1 MADLAK
7 YQQDIKKFNTSYA
20 KEAVKEPFNFW
31 GLAGFAVAAAFTGS
45 VSCPCS
51 SHSSAE
57 LVYIMVVPNLP
68 MYRQLVQK
76 REKDRRLAAHKS
88 AREKLI
94 KSFTPRE
101 REAVEYLR
109 WLKEK
114 IQDNYK
120 KFTGAGELALKP
132 VSARPAL
139 GRFCRPARRLPPSK
153 TASQSRSIAR
163 QFTTSFRRLFVPM
176 ETSTDEK
183 TKRIQQTNVEIL
195 KRRVASFDEI
205 ERSVKLV
212 EGQLQSIEN
221 FFSYLNDEIV
231 TISTPEKFSLLD
243 FEQLSDSIAMTK
255 QMLDATADERRR
267 PRQLQP
273 RDGQSRASTRKLT
286 DNSYRSNPSIKTSAS
301 TIGSS

>member
-7 YQQDIKKFNTSYA
+7 YQRDLQRFQTSYM

-31 GLAGFAVAAAFTGS
+31 GLAGFAVAAAYTAS
-45 VSCPCS
+45 VWPLLLALI
-51 SHSSAE
+51 AE
-57 LVYIMVVPNLP
+57 IVYIMVLPNLP
-68 MYRQLVQK
+68 YYRQLVQR
-76 REKDRRLAAHKS
+76 REKERLLLASKT

-94 KSFTPRE
+94 KTFTPRE

-120 KFTGAGELALKP
+120 KFTGAATLPSNLRTLDQRWKDFVDLLDVYRRRKQHLKSINLQA
-132 VSARPAL
+132 VHNQL
-139 GRFCRPARRLPPSK
+139 
-153 TASQSRSIAR
+153 SQAYRAA
-163 QFTTSFRRLFVPM
+163 
-176 ETSTDEK
+176 ENAGADEK

-231 TISTPEKFSLLD
+231 TMSTPEKFSLLD

-255 QMLDATADERRR
+255 QMLDATADEVGALDAYN
-267 PRQLQP
+267 RQMGNYELLP
-273 RDGQSRASTRKLT
+273 GS
-286 DNSYRSNPSIKTSAS
+286 NS
-301 TIGSS
+301 

>member
-7 YQQDIKKFNTSYA
+7 YERDLQRFQTSYL

-31 GLAGFAVAAAFTGS
+31 GLAGFAVAAAYTQS
-45 VSCPCS
+45 IWPLLLALI
-51 SHSSAE
+51 AE
-57 LVYIMVVPNLP
+57 VIYVMIVPNLP
-68 MYRQLVQK
+68 YYRQLVQR
-76 REKDRRLAAHKS
+76 REKERLFLAGKT

-94 KSFTPRE
+94 KTFTPRE

-120 KFTGAGELALKP
+120 KFTGTATLPSNLRTLDHRWEDFVDLLDVYRRRKQHLKSINRQAVHNQLSQAYRAAENAG
-132 VSARPAL
+132 S
-139 GRFCRPARRLPPSK
+139 
-153 TASQSRSIAR
+153 
-163 QFTTSFRRLFVPM
+163 
-176 ETSTDEK
+176 DEK

-195 KRRVASFDEI
+195 KRRIASFDEI

-231 TISTPEKFSLLD
+231 TMSTPEKFSLLD
-243 FEQLSDSIAMTK
+243 FEQLSDSISMTK
-255 QMLDATADERRR
+255 QMLDATADEVGALDAYN
-267 PRQLQP
+267 RQMGNYELLP
-273 RDGQSRASTRKLT
+273 GS
-286 DNSYRSNPSIKTSAS
+286 NS
-301 TIGSS
+301 

>member
-7 YQQDIKKFNTSYA
+7 YQRDLQRFEQSYA
-20 KEAVKEPFNFW
+20 KEAIKEPINFW
-31 GLAGFAVAAAFTGS
+31 GLAGFAVAAAYSFS
-45 VSCPCS
+45 VIPLLIALI
-51 SHSSAE
+51 AE
-57 LVYIMVVPNLP
+57 LAYIMVLPNLP
-68 MYRQLVQK
+68 WYRQLVQT
-76 REKDRRLAAHKS
+76 REKQRLFKAAKD

-94 KSFTPRE
+94 KTFTPRE

-120 KFTGAGELALKP
+120 KFTGAAALPSNLRTLDQRWEDFVDLLDVYRRRKQHLKSINRQA
-132 VSARPAL
+132 VHNQLSQAYRAAESA
-139 GRFCRPARRLPPSK
+139 
-153 TASQSRSIAR
+153 
-163 QFTTSFRRLFVPM
+163 
-176 ETSTDEK
+176 TDDK

-195 KRRVASFDEI
+195 KRRIASFDEI

-231 TISTPEKFSLLD
+231 TMSTPEKFSLLD

-255 QMLDATADERRR
+255 QMLDQTADEVGALDAYN
-267 PRQLQP
+267 RQMGNYELLP
-273 RDGQSRASTRKLT
+273 GS
-286 DNSYRSNPSIKTSAS
+286 NS
-301 TIGSS
+301 

>member
-7 YQQDIKKFNTSYA
+7 YQRDLQRFQTSYM

-31 GLAGFAVAAAFTGS
+31 GLAGFAVAAAYTAS
-45 VSCPCS
+45 IWPLLLALI
-51 SHSSAE
+51 AE

-68 MYRQLVQK
+68 QYRQLVQT
-76 REKDRRLAAHKS
+76 RERERVRLAS
-88 AREKLI
+88 RNAREKLI
-94 KSFTPRE
+94 KTFTPRE

-120 KFTGAGELALKP
+120 KFTGAASLPSNLRTLDQRWEDFVDLLDVYRRRKQHLKSINRQA
-132 VSARPAL
+132 VHNQL
-139 GRFCRPARRLPPSK
+139 
-153 TASQSRSIAR
+153 SQAYRAA
-163 QFTTSFRRLFVPM
+163 
-176 ETSTDEK
+176 ENAGADEK

-195 KRRVASFDEI
+195 KRRIASFDEI

-231 TISTPEKFSLLD
+231 TMSTPEKFSLLD

-255 QMLDATADERRR
+255 QMLDATADDVGALDAYN
-267 PRQLQP
+267 RQMGNYELLP
-273 RDGQSRASTRKLT
+273 GP
-286 DNSYRSNPSIKTSAS
+286 NS
-301 TIGSS
+301 

>member
-7 YQQDIKKFNTSYA
+7 YQRDLQRFQTSYM

-31 GLAGFAVAAAFTGS
+31 GLAGFAVAAAYTAS
-45 VSCPCS
+45 VWPLLLALI
-51 SHSSAE
+51 AE
-57 LVYIMVVPNLP
+57 IIYIMVVPNLP
-68 MYRQLVQK
+68 HYRQLVQR
-76 REKDRRLAAHKS
+76 RERERKQLANKT

-94 KSFTPRE
+94 KTFTPRE

-120 KFTGAGELALKP
+120 KFTGAASLPSNLKTLDQRWEDF
-132 VSARPAL
+132 VDLLDVYRRRKQHLKSINRQAVHNQLSQAYRAAESA
-139 GRFCRPARRLPPSK
+139 GG
-153 TASQSRSIAR
+153 
-163 QFTTSFRRLFVPM
+163 
-176 ETSTDEK
+176 DEK

-195 KRRVASFDEI
+195 KRRIASFDEI

-231 TISTPEKFSLLD
+231 TMSTPEKFSLLD

-255 QMLDATADERRR
+255 QMLDATADEVGALDAYN
-267 PRQLQP
+267 RQVGNYELLP
-273 RDGQSRASTRKLT
+273 GS
-286 DNSYRSNPSIKTSAS
+286 NS
-301 TIGSS
+301 

>member
-7 YQQDIKKFNTSYA
+7 YRQDLERFQTSYA
-20 KEAVKEPFNFW
+20 KAAIKEPVNFW
-31 GLAGFAVAAAFTGS
+31 GLAGFAAAAVYTGS
-45 VSCPCS
+45 VIPLLIALICE
-51 SHSSAE
+51 AI
-57 LVYIMVVPNLP
+57 YIVIVPNLP
-68 MYRQLVQK
+68 LYRQLVQT
-76 REKDRRLAAHKS
+76 REKQRLLAANH
-88 AREKLI
+88 AGREKLI

-114 IQDNYK
+114 IQDNYR
-120 KFTGAGELALKP
+120 KFTGAGQLPSNLKALDRRWEDFVDLLDVYRRRKQHLKSINRQA
-132 VSARPAL
+132 VHNQLSQAFRAMESA
-139 GRFCRPARRLPPSK
+139 G
-153 TASQSRSIAR
+153 
-163 QFTTSFRRLFVPM
+163 
-176 ETSTDEK
+176 DEK

-255 QMLDATADERRR
+255 QMLDATADEVGA
-267 PRQLQP
+267 LDNYN
-273 RDGQSRASTRKLT
+273 RDMGNLELLPGAK
-286 DNSYRSNPSIKTSAS
+286 
-301 TIGSS
+301 

>member
-7 YQQDIKKFNTSYA
+7 YQRDLQKFNSSYA
-20 KEAVKEPFNFW
+20 KEAVKEPINFW
-31 GLAGFAVAAAFTGS
+31 GLAGFAVAAAYSFS
-45 VSCPCS
+45 VIPLLIALI
-51 SHSSAE
+51 AE
-57 LVYIMVVPNLP
+57 VAYIMVLPNLP
-68 MYRQLVQK
+68 WYRQLVQR
-76 REKDRRLAAHKS
+76 REKERLFLASKN
-88 AREKLI
+88 ARERLI
-94 KSFTPRE
+94 KTFTPRE

-120 KFTGAGELALKP
+120 KFTGTGTLPSNLRTLEQRWEDFVDLLDVYRRRKQHLKSINRQAVHNQLSQAFRAAESAG
-132 VSARPAL
+132 
-139 GRFCRPARRLPPSK
+139 
-153 TASQSRSIAR
+153 
-163 QFTTSFRRLFVPM
+163 
-176 ETSTDEK
+176 DDK

-195 KRRVASFDEI
+195 KRRIASFDEI

-255 QMLDATADERRR
+255 QMLDATADEVGA
-267 PRQLQP
+267 L
-273 RDGQSRASTRKLT
+273 
-286 DNSYRSNPSIKTSAS
+286 DNYNREMGNYELLPSSNQ
-301 TIGSS
+301 

>member
-7 YQQDIKKFNTSYA
+7 YQRDLQRFQTSYL
-20 KEAVKEPFNFW
+20 KEAVKEPYNFW
-31 GLAGFAVAAAFTGS
+31 GLAGFAVAAAYSAS
-45 VSCPCS
+45 VWPLLLALI
-51 SHSSAE
+51 AE
-57 LVYIMVVPNLP
+57 FIYLMVVPNLP
-68 MYRQLVQK
+68 YYRQLVQK
-76 REKDRRLAAHKS
+76 RERARLLLANKT

-94 KSFTPRE
+94 KTFTPRE

-120 KFTGAGELALKP
+120 KFTGAGSLPSNLRTLDQRWEDFVDLLDVYRRRKQHLKSINRQA
-132 VSARPAL
+132 VHNQL
-139 GRFCRPARRLPPSK
+139 
-153 TASQSRSIAR
+153 SQAYRAA
-163 QFTTSFRRLFVPM
+163 
-176 ETSTDEK
+176 ENAGADEK

-195 KRRVASFDEI
+195 KRRIASFDEI

-231 TISTPEKFSLLD
+231 TMSTPEKFSLLD

-255 QMLDATADERRR
+255 QMLDATADEVGALDAYN
-267 PRQLQP
+267 RQIGNYELLP
-273 RDGQSRASTRKLT
+273 GA
-286 DNSYRSNPSIKTSAS
+286 NS
-301 TIGSS
+301 

>member
-7 YQQDIKKFNTSYA
+7 YQQQLTKFQTSYL

-31 GLAGFAVAAAFTGS
+31 GLAGFAVAAAYTGS
-45 VSCPCS
+45 VIPLLI
-51 SHSSAE
+51 ALIFE
-57 LVYIMVVPNLP
+57 IAYVLTLPNLP
-68 MYRQLVQK
+68 WYRQLVQR
-76 REKDRRLAAHKS
+76 REKERLFLASRS

-94 KSFTPRE
+94 KTFTPRE

-120 KFTGAGELALKP
+120 KFTGAGSLPQNLVTLDQRWEDFVDLLDVYRRRKQHLKSINRQA
-132 VSARPAL
+132 VHNQLSQAYRAAESAPDD
-139 GRFCRPARRLPPSK
+139 K
-153 TASQSRSIAR
+153 TR
-163 QFTTSFRRLFVPM
+163 
-176 ETSTDEK
+176 
-183 TKRIQQTNVEIL
+183 RIQQTNVEIL

-231 TISTPEKFSLLD
+231 TMSTPEKFSLLD

-255 QMLDATADERRR
+255 QMLDATADSVGA
-267 PRQLQP
+267 L
-273 RDGQSRASTRKLT
+273 D
-286 DNSYRSNPSIKTSAS
+286 SYNREMGNYELLPEANR
-301 TIGSS
+301 